1 MSWFPSGAHLASWIG
16 LCPGNHESAGK
27 RKTGKT
33 RKGNPYLKSVFV
45 EAAWSAV
52 RVDGR
57 LKARY
62 QRLVRRFG
70 GHRNQAAICCWTPPW
85 MRIPRA
91 LRATGD
97 EDAQSHAR

>member
-70 GHRNQAAICCWTPPW
+70 GHRNQAAIKKV
-85 MRIPRA
+85 
-91 LRATGD
+91 LDATLD
-97 EDAQSHAR
+97 EDPQGSSRHRG